1 MPCPDEYDS
10 IDVSKEK
17 AMFDETTIDMDEE
30 TRRRL
35 ILIIDEDMKHGEG
48 TNGMGYLLGA
58 LMHCDRV
65 VIKT

>member
-1 MPCPDEYDS
+1 MYSPHYYDY
-10 IDVSKEK
+10 IDPKKEQG
-17 AMFDETTIDMDEE
+17 MFEETTIDMDEE